1 MASYHLCPS
10 YLKQETGEASAFC
23 YAGSGDLANASVLA
37 TALTERDE
45 GTRSGTDP
53 AETGQSALDRA
64 KHDACTC
71 DSFMTRVWTCAVCG
85 LHVGWAQWVQSGC
98 AHCVHKSGL
107 HSNA

>member
-53 AETGQSALDRA
+53 AETGQSALDAIQLAGPISPSALNTSSRA
-64 KHDACTC
+64 P
-71 DSFMTRVWTCAVCG
+71 R
-85 LHVGWAQWVQSGC
+85 
-98 AHCVHKSGL
+98 
-107 HSNA
+107 